1 MDTQAH
7 STRRWR
13 DRARSWA
20 VPINA
25 MTVSGAEGKPSQ
37 AGGAEV
43 LARAVRW
50 RSRMEARALGLGA
63 VLEIE
68 APSARAVGANDRLI
82 KRSLD
87 LALAVQLL
95 LLSAPVILV
104 LAIVVRLVSSGPA
117 FFTQVREG
125 LEGEPFRVLKLRT
138 MHLDAAKRLER
149 HLAEHPSAQAEWN
162 RYMKLKH
169 DPRLL
174 PGIGRFMRRWS
185 LDELPQL
192 WNVVKGEMSLV
203 GPRAFPDYHLQAFD
217 SEFRVLRRKVKP
229 GITGY
234 WQVQVRSNGDLEVQ
248 KKLDSYYIHN
258 WSLWFDV
265 YILGRTVTT
274 VLKGHGA
281 Y

>member
-1 MDTQAH
+1 MNTEVR
-7 STRRWR
+7 STWGWR
-13 DRARSWA
+13 DRVRSRA

-25 MTVSGAEGKPSQ
+25 MTVSSAEGKPSE
-37 AGGAEV
+37 AGSPEV
-43 LARAVRW
+43 PAGAVRW
-50 RSRMEARALGLGA
+50 RSRMEARTSRLVAAL
-63 VLEIE
+63 ETE
-68 APSARAVGANDRLI
+68 ATRARAVGANDRLI

-104 LAIVVRLVSSGPA
+104 LATVVRLVSPGPA

-125 LEGEPFRVLKLRT
+125 LEGKPFRAWKLRT
-138 MHLDAAKRLER
+138 MHPDAEERLKR

-217 SEFRVLRRKVKP
+217 SEFRALRRKVKP

-234 WQVQVRSNGDLEVQ
+234 WQVRVRSNGGLEVQ
-248 KKLDSYYIHN
+248 QKLDSYYIHN

-265 YILGRTVTT
+265 YILARTVTT

>member
-1 MDTQAH
+1 
-7 STRRWR
+7 
-13 DRARSWA
+13 
-20 VPINA
+20 
-25 MTVSGAEGKPSQ
+25 MTGASAEGKSLK
-37 AGGAEV
+37 AGSTEV
-43 LARAVRW
+43 LPRVVRW
-50 RSRMEARALGLGA
+50 MSRMEAKASRLLAALETEATRA
-63 VLEIE
+63 
-68 APSARAVGANDRLI
+68 RTVGANDRLI
-82 KRSLD
+82 KCSLD
-87 LALAVQLL
+87 LALAVLLL

-104 LAIVVRLVSSGPA
+104 LAIVVRLVSPGPA

-125 LEGEPFRVLKLRT
+125 LEGKPFRAWKLRT
-138 MHLDAAKRLER
+138 MHPDAEERLKR

-162 RYMKLKH
+162 RYMKLEH

-217 SEFRVLRRKVKP
+217 SEFRALRRKVKP

-234 WQVQVRSNGDLEVQ
+234 WQVRVRSNGDLEVQ
-248 KKLDSYYIHN
+248 KKLDSCYIHN

-265 YILGRTVTT
+265 YILGRTVIT

>member
-1 MDTQAH
+1 MAV
-7 STRRWR
+7 TR
-13 DRARSWA
+13 
-20 VPINA
+20 
-25 MTVSGAEGKPSQ
+25 AEGKPAQ
-37 AGGAEV
+37 AGSPQV
-43 LARAVRW
+43 LARAVPW
-50 RSRMEARALGLGA
+50 MSRMEVRASGLA
-63 VLEIE
+63 AALETE
-68 APSARAVGANDRLI
+68 ATRARAVGANDQLI

-104 LAIVVRLVSSGPA
+104 LAIMVRLVSPGPA

-125 LEGEPFRVLKLRT
+125 LDGKPFRAWKLRT
-138 MHLDAAKRLER
+138 MHPDAEERLKH

-162 RYMKLKH
+162 RYMKLKN

-203 GPRAFPDYHLQAFD
+203 GPRPVPYYHLQAFG
-217 SEFRVLRRKVKP
+217 SEFRALRRKVKP

-234 WQVQVRSNGDLEVQ
+234 WQVQVRSNGDLDVQ
-248 KKLDSYYIHN
+248 QKLDSYYIHN
-258 WSLWFDV
+258 WSLWFDL